1 MKQQCGPVI
10 PSRRSSRL
18 IDSGK
23 TVLENA
29 QDFKR
34 EWNLEDNAGISK
46 NPFKSHVV
54 SKKLLIY
61 VAKDIGIGIEDG
73 NPILDKRVDLDSIRI
88 ADMQAKCSHSGCSSN
103 TLDTGLCS
111 QAQLE
116 KPDNRTS
123 TP

>member
-34 EWNLEDNAGISK
+34 KWNLEDNAGISK
-46 NPFKSHVV
+46 NPSKTHVV
-54 SKKLLIY
+54 FKKLLISM
-61 VAKDIGIGIEDG
+61 AKDI
-73 NPILDKRVDLDSIRI
+73 
-88 ADMQAKCSHSGCSSN
+88 A
-103 TLDTGLCS
+103 
-111 QAQLE
+111 LE
-116 KPDNRTS
+116 
-123 TP
+123 